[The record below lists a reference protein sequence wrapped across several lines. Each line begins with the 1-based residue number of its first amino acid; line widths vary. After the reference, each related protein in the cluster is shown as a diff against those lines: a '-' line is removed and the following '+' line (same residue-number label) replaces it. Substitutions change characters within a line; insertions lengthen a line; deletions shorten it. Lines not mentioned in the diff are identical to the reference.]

1 MLCYWG
7 LALSAVIAWRLARM
21 ENLSFFNKMFVGF
34 FGLDFVVGGLE
45 TYFLF
50 KLYRER

>member
-1 MLCYWG
+1 MG

-21 ENLSFFNKMFVGF
+21 ENLSFFNKMFVGY
-34 FGLDFVVGGLE
+34 FGLDFVIGGLE